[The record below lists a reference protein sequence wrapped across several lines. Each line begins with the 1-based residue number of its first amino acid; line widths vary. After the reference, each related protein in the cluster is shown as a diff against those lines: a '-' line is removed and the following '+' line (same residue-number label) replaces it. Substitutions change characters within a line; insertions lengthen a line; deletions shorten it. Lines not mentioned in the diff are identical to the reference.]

1 MISEDIEY
9 NKDIFLSELEA
20 SLREANRKLNMS
32 KLKNRK
38 IGTISSEEA
47 LKDVIPIQWRED
59 LFNGNE

>member
-20 SLREANRKLNMS
+20 SLREVNRKINMS
-32 KLKNRK
+32 KLENRK

-47 LKDVIPIQWRED
+47 LKDVVPIQWRED
-59 LFNGNE
+59 LFNDNE

>member
-32 KLKNRK
+32 KLENRK
-38 IGTISSEEA
+38 IGTISSEKS